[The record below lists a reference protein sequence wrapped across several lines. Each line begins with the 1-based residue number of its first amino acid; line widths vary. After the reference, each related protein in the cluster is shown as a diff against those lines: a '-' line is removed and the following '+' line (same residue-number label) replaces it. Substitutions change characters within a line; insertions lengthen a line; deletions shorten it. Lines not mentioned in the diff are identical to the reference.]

1 VKSPSDPFFGEL
13 EMTAQTDDMPPWF
26 PLETERLRLRP
37 FRPEDRDDVHAY
49 GSDPMVSR
57 FMVWGPNT
65 EAETDF
71 FLGKAIE
78 DQGRWPRHDVSLA
91 MELKATSQMIG
102 SIRLWVVDPDH
113 RTAEIGYSLARPQWR
128 RGLTTEAAQA
138 LMTVGFEVL
147 GLHRIVAT
155 CDRRNR
161 GSWNVMRKLGMRRE
175 GLLRRDRMVKGAW
188 RDTYLYALTE
198 EEWAT
203 RA

>member
-1 VKSPSDPFFGEL
+1 
-13 EMTAQTDDMPPWF
+13 MTTQPEDTPPWF
-26 PLETERLRLRP
+26 PLETKRLRLRP
-37 FRPEDRDDVHAY
+37 FRLKDRADVHAY

-65 EAETDF
+65 EADTDV

-78 DQGRWPRHDVSLA
+78 AQDRWPRNDVSLA
-91 MELKATSQMIG
+91 MELRATGQMIG
-102 SIRLWVVDPDH
+102 SIRLWVVDPDQ

-128 RGLTTEAAQA
+128 KGLTSEAALA
-138 LMTVGFEVL
+138 TMAAGFDLL

-155 CDRRNR
+155 CDMRNR
-161 GSWNVMRKLGMRRE
+161 GSWGVMRKLGMRRE
-175 GLLRRDRMVKGAW
+175 GLLRRERMVKGAW

-198 EEWAT
+198 EEWAA

>member
-1 VKSPSDPFFGEL
+1 
-13 EMTAQTDDMPPWF
+13 MTTQPEDTPPWF

-37 FRPEDRDDVHAY
+37 FRLEDRDDVHAY

-78 DQGRWPRHDVSLA
+78 AQDRWPRTDVSLA
-91 MELKATSQMIG
+91 MELKATGRMIG
-102 SIRLWVVDPDH
+102 SIRLWVVDADQ
-113 RTAEIGYSLARPQWR
+113 RTAELGYSLAQPQWR
-128 RGLTTEAAQA
+128 KGLTSEAALA
-138 LMTVGFEVL
+138 MITTGFEVL

-161 GSWNVMRKLGMRRE
+161 GSWGVMRKLGMRRE
-175 GLLRRDRMVKGAW
+175 GLLRRERMVKGAW

-198 EEWAT
+198 EEWVA
-203 RA
+203 RV

>member
-1 VKSPSDPFFGEL
+1 
-13 EMTAQTDDMPPWF
+13 MTTQPEDTPPWF
-26 PLETERLRLRP
+26 PLETKRLRLRP

-65 EAETDF
+65 EADTDT

-78 DQGRWPRHDVSLA
+78 AQDRWPRTDVSLA
-91 MELKATSQMIG
+91 MELRATGQMIG
-102 SIRLWVVDPDH
+102 SIRLWVVDADQ

-128 RGLTTEAAQA
+128 KGLTSEAALA
-138 LMTVGFEVL
+138 LMSVGFEVL

-155 CDRRNR
+155 CDMRNR
-161 GSWNVMRKLGMRRE
+161 GSWGVMRKLGMRRE
-175 GLLRRDRMVKGAW
+175 GLLRSERMVKGAW

-198 EEWAT
+198 EEWAA
-203 RA
+203 RG

>member
-1 VKSPSDPFFGEL
+1 MTTPSDD
-13 EMTAQTDDMPPWF
+13 TPPWF

-37 FRPEDRDDVHAY
+37 FRIEDRDDVHAY

-65 EAETDF
+65 EADTDF

-78 DQGRWPRHDVSLA
+78 DQSRWPRQDVSLA
-91 MELKATSQMIG
+91 MELKATGQMIG
-102 SIRLWVVDPDH
+102 SIRLWVVDAEQ

-128 RGLTTEAAQA
+128 KGLTSEAAGA
-138 LMTVGFEVL
+138 MMTAGFDTL
-147 GLHRIVAT
+147 GLHRIVAI

-161 GSWNVMRKLGMRRE
+161 GSWAVMRKLGMRRE
-175 GLLRRDRMVKGAW
+175 ALLRRDRMVKSAW

-198 EEWAT
+198 EEWTA
-203 RA
+203 RV

>member
-1 VKSPSDPFFGEL
+1 
-13 EMTAQTDDMPPWF
+13 MTPQAEDTPPWF

-57 FMVWGPNT
+57 YMVWGPNS
-65 EAETDF
+65 EADTDV

-78 DQGRWPRHDVSLA
+78 AQSRWPRHDVSLA
-91 MELKATSQMIG
+91 MELKATGQMIG
-102 SIRLWVVDPDH
+102 SIRLWVVDAEQ
-113 RTAEIGYSLARPQWR
+113 RTAEIGYCLARPQWR
-128 RGLTTEAAQA
+128 RGLTSEAALA
-138 LMTVGFEVL
+138 MMTAGFDIL

-161 GSWNVMRKLGMRRE
+161 GSWRVMRKLGMRRE
-175 GLLRRDRMVKGAW
+175 GLLRRERMVKGAW

-198 EEWAT
+198 EDWAA
-203 RA
+203 RI